1 MKMNTSSKIKLYL
14 TLFTTPLYFIACNS
28 ESKENNS
35 PKNNDSIVS
44 MKNITAPS
52 CEKIPHEMTI
62 HKHTRIDN
70 YFWLNDRENPKTIDY
85 LNAENDYTN
94 TLLNEPTNQLQKELF
109 EELKGRIKEDDQSV
123 PFFKNGYYYQTKYE
137 EGGEYPIYTRATK
150 ADFSDVE
157 IILDGNEMG
166 KDFEYFDISGFEIS
180 PDNKMMAFA
189 TDTVSRRLYNIQ
201 IKDLTTGNILPDL
214 IPNSDGGFAWA
225 DDNKT
230 LFYSQQ
236 DPETLRSDK
245 IKKHILGN
253 NTVDDESIFFEK
265 DETFNCYVYKSKSD
279 KYIIIGSS
287 STLTDEYQILESITP
302 NGTFKVFQKRTK
314 GLEYSISHYKDQFY
328 ILTNKDNA
336 TNFQVMQCSENATD
350 VKNWKPFI
358 PHRTETLI
366 ENFSI
371 FENHLV
377 VSERTNGLSHI
388 RIINPKT
395 QEDYYLPFND
405 ETYVAYVSGNPNF
418 ETTKLRY
425 WYSSLKTPSTTYE
438 FDMSTKEQIILK
450 QQEVLGG
457 FDSEDYISKRVFA
470 TARDGV
476 QIPISI
482 VYHKNTPLDGSAPLL
497 QYAYGSYGSSSDP
510 YFSSSRLS
518 LLNRGFVFAISH
530 IRGGEEMGRQWYE
543 DGKLLKKWN
552 TFYDFIDCSKFLI
565 ENKYTHSEKLFAM
578 GGSAGGLL
586 MGVIVNE
593 NPELYKGVIAAVPFV
608 DVMTTML
615 DASIPLTTGEYD
627 EWGNPNEKEY
637 YDYMLS
643 YSPYDQVKAQN
654 YPNMLVTTGLH
665 DSQVQYWEPA
675 KWVAKLREV
684 KTDDNLLLLHTNMSA
699 GHGGAS
705 GRFEYLK
712 EVAMEYAFMLML
724 LE

>member
-1 MKMNTSSKIKLYL
+1 MKINYTSKVKLYL
-14 TLFTTPLYFIACNS
+14 TFYNSLFLINCNS
-28 ESKENNS
+28 ESQENNS
-35 PKNNDSIVS
+35 SKNNDSIVS

-62 HKHTRIDN
+62 HNHTRVDN

-94 TLLNEPTNQLQKELF
+94 VLLNEPTKKLQKDLF
-109 EELKGRIKEDDQSV
+109 DELKARIKEDDQSV
-123 PFFKNGYYYQTKYE
+123 PYFKNGYYYQTKYE

-150 ADFSDVE
+150 SDFSDVE

-180 PDNKMMAFA
+180 PDNKLMAFA

-201 IKDLTTGNILPDL
+201 IKDLTTGTILSDF

-225 DDNKT
+225 EDNQT

-236 DPETLRSDK
+236 DPETLRSDQ
-245 IKKHILGN
+245 IKKHTLGK
-253 NTVDDESIFFEK
+253 NTSDDESIFFEK
-265 DETFNCYVYKSKSD
+265 DETYNCYVYKSKSD

-287 STLTDEYQILESITP
+287 STLTDEYQILESNKP

-336 TNFQVMQCSENATD
+336 TNFQVMQCSETTTD

-358 PHRTETLI
+358 PHRAATLI

-377 VSERTNGLSHI
+377 ISERTNGLSQI

-395 QEDYYLPFND
+395 KADYYLPFND

-418 ETTKLRY
+418 ETNKLRY
-425 WYSSLKTPSTTYE
+425 WYSSLTTPGTTFE
-438 FDMSTKEQIILK
+438 FDMNTQEQTILK
-450 QQEVLGG
+450 QQEVQGS
-457 FDSEDYISKRVFA
+457 FKSEDYISKRVFA

-476 QIPISI
+476 QVPISI
-482 VYHKNTPLDGSAPLL
+482 VYHKNTLLNGSAPLL

-518 LLNRGFVFAISH
+518 LLDRGFIFAITH

-675 KWVAKLREV
+675 KWVAKLREL

-724 LE
+724 LD